1 MCRTLDRVE
10 SLGGRDARRVG
21 ADPGNH
27 VSVHDDDILDFDFVD
42 DETRELAAP
51 SRTGGPR
58 TPGGPPGPGGPRRPQ
73 FRPPQGMTPL
83 LRLAGLVA
91 LAILVVVLLAVWIQG
106 CAGAD
111 AETTYGNYMTEI
123 GAVGKDSQKIGANL
137 ATLLTTAGLTE
148 ADLETRLGGLIQ
160 QAQLDVTRAQD
171 IDAPGPLTPANANAI
186 QALDLRV
193 NGLEG
198 LLATF
203 KATKDGD
210 DATAA
215 GEKLAAQGQRLEAS
229 DVVWN
234 DLFQGV
240 ATQAMASDGVQD
252 VTAPASVFVQNPDLY
267 TARSMS
273 SIWQRV
279 HGASTGGTSPG
290 SHGSALAYTKVQPA
304 NIQLS
309 TTSETKINISTD
321 LSFEVGVQNSG
332 ENQEVGVKVTLT
344 IPAQP
349 TPITKNGTIDVIDP
363 GETKIVTFSD
373 FPDFP
378 FGENTTV
385 QVSVKPVPGETNTG
399 NNSAEYPVVF
409 SLEPS

>member
-1 MCRTLDRVE
+1 MT
-10 SLGGRDARRVG
+10 
-21 ADPGNH
+21 
-27 VSVHDDDILDFDFVD
+27 VHDDDILDFDFVD
-42 DETRELAAP
+42 DETRELPP

-58 TPGGPPGPGGPRRPQ
+58 PPGGKPPGSGGPRRPN
-73 FRPPQGMTPL
+73 FRPPHGITPL
-83 LRLAGLVA
+83 LRLAGFVVF
-91 LAILVVVLLAVWIQG
+91 AILVVVLLAVWIQG
-106 CAGAD
+106 CAGD
-111 AETTYGNYMTEI
+111 DTETTYRNYMGEI
-123 GAVGKDSQKIGANL
+123 GPVGADSQKIGANL
-137 ATLLTTAGLTE
+137 ATLLTTPGLTQ
-148 ADLETRLGGLIQ
+148 ATLETRLGGLIQ

-193 NGLEG
+193 TGLQG
-198 LLATF
+198 LLDTF
-203 KATKDGD
+203 RATKDGD
-210 DATAA
+210 DATSA
-215 GEKLAAQGQRLEAS
+215 GEQLAAQGQRLEAS
-229 DVVWN
+229 DVVWK
-234 DLFQGV
+234 DLFQGA
-240 ATQAMASDGVQD
+240 ATETMASEGVEG
-252 VTAPASVFVQNPDLY
+252 VNAPASVFVQNADLY

-279 HGASTGGTSPG
+279 HGASTGGTASG

-309 TTSETKINISTD
+309 TSSETKIDISTD

-349 TPITKNGTIDVIDP
+349 TPIVKNGTIDVIDP

-378 FGENTTV
+378 FGENVNV

>member
-1 MCRTLDRVE
+1 MT
-10 SLGGRDARRVG
+10 
-21 ADPGNH
+21 
-27 VSVHDDDILDFDFVD
+27 VHDDDILDFDFVD
-42 DETRELAAP
+42 DETRELP
-51 SRTGGPR
+51 PPTGPGGTRP
-58 TPGGPPGPGGPRRPQ
+58 PGGPPPGGPRGPRRPQ
-73 FRPPQGMTPL
+73 FRPPQGLTPL
-83 LRLAGLVA
+83 LRLAGFVA
-91 LAILVVVLLAVWIQG
+91 FAILVVVLLAVWVQG
-106 CAGAD
+106 CAGD
-111 AETTYGNYMTEI
+111 DTQTTYENYMADI
-123 GAVGKDSQKIGANL
+123 GAVGRDSQKIGSDL
-137 ATLLTTAGLTE
+137 ATLLTTPGL
-148 ADLETRLGGLIQ
+148 AQSDLETQLGGLLQ
-160 QAQLDVTRAQD
+160 QQQLDVTRAQD

-186 QALDLRV
+186 EALQFRV
-193 NGLEG
+193 SGLQG
-198 LLATF
+198 LLDTF
-203 KATKDGD
+203 RSTKDSD

-215 GEKLAAQGQRLEAS
+215 GELLAAQGQRLEAS
-229 DVVWN
+229 DVIWK
-234 DLFQGV
+234 DLFQGA
-240 ATQAMASDGVQD
+240 ATETMASEGVTD
-252 VTAPASVFVQNPDLY
+252 VTAPASVFVQNADLY

-309 TTSETKINISTD
+309 TTNETRIDISTD

-349 TPITKNGTIDVIDP
+349 TPIVKNGTIDVIDP

-378 FGENTTV
+378 FGEDVTV
-385 QVSVKPVPGETNTG
+385 QVSVKPVAGETNTG

>member
-1 MCRTLDRVE
+1 
-10 SLGGRDARRVG
+10 
-21 ADPGNH
+21 

-42 DETRELAAP
+42 DETRELASS
-51 SRTGGPR
+51 SRQGGGSRP
-58 TPGGPPGPGGPRRPQ
+58 PGGPPQGPGGPRRPG
-73 FRPPQGMTPL
+73 FRPPHGLTPL
-83 LRLAGLVA
+83 LRLTGFVV
-91 LAILVVVLLAVWIQG
+91 LAILVVVLLVVWIGG
-106 CAGAD
+106 CAGD
-111 AETTYGNYMTEI
+111 DTETTYGNYMAEI
-123 GAVGKDSQKIGANL
+123 GAVGKDSQKIGNDL
-137 ATLLTTAGLTE
+137 ATLLTTPGLTQ

-171 IDAPGPLTPANANAI
+171 IDPPGPLTPANAHAI
-186 QALDLRV
+186 EALDLRV
-193 NGLEG
+193 SGVQG
-198 LLATF
+198 LLDTF
-203 KATKDGD
+203 RATKDGD
-210 DATAA
+210 DASAA
-215 GEKLAAQGQRLEAS
+215 GEQLAAQGERLQAS
-229 DVVWN
+229 DVVWK
-234 DLFQGV
+234 DLFQGA
-240 ATQAMASDGVQD
+240 ATETMAAEGVHD
-252 VTAPASVFVQNPDLY
+252 VKAPASVFVQNPDLY

-290 SHGSALAYTKVQPA
+290 SHGSALVYTKVQPA

-349 TPITKNGTIDVIDP
+349 TPIVKNGTIDVIDP

-378 FGENTTV
+378 FGENV
-385 QVSVKPVPGETNTG
+385 NIQVSVKPVPGESNTG